1 MLQSLQTFIISLTA
15 KNHEVLLMWDA
26 NSLASDSD
34 IALFLLTCSL
44 TDLLSSRG
52 IPSHASTS
60 SRGRHIDFIHGT
72 PLLLSAVRRGGILSF
87 HQSPHSDHRAL
98 YVDLDEKLLFQDSST
113 DPTAPSHRLLR
124 LSNPGQCAKYL
135 GAVNEYLTS
144 HKVFDRLNLL
154 VHLNLSNNS
163 LQEIQAAYESLD
175 RDITAALL
183 NDERR
188 SA

>member
-1 MLQSLQTFIISLTA
+1 MQTLLRQILISPSSCVHALSLIFYPPAAFHPMHQPLPEDATLTLSMALHFSSQQS
-15 KNHEVLLMWDA
+15 EGVG
-26 NSLASDSD
+26 
-34 IALFLLTCSL
+34 FLVFTK
-44 TDLLSSRG
+44 
-52 IPSHASTS
+52 A
-60 SRGRHIDFIHGT
+60 
-72 PLLLSAVRRGGILSF
+72 
-87 HQSPHSDHRAL
+87 PHSDHRAL

-163 LQEIQAAYESLD
+163 LQKFKQLMNHSTEISQQLF
-175 RDITAALL
+175 
-183 NDERR
+183 
-188 SA
+188 